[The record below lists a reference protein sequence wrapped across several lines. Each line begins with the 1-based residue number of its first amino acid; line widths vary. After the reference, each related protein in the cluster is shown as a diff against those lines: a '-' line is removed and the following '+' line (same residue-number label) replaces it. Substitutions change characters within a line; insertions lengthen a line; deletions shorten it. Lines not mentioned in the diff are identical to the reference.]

1 MSGCD
6 EVGLFLKRKK
16 NLDFQAVKSILQFL
30 ATVWKQIALMWEEE
44 KQGFFFF
51 FLMDSVKILFRVT

>member
-51 FLMDSVKILFRVT
+51 LMDSVKILFCVT

>member
-30 ATVWKQIALMWEEE
+30 ATVWKQIALM
-44 KQGFFFF
+44 
-51 FLMDSVKILFRVT
+51 